1 MIQSFSSCL
10 KKIIIPVFVIFL
22 SGCANVVAP
31 TGGAK
36 DEDPPAV
43 LRSSPP
49 NYSTHYT
56 GQDVR
61 IFFDEFVT
69 LKDLNKNF
77 LVSPPLENDPEVRVR
92 GRSIIMTV
100 EDTLRDNSTYVFF
113 FGESIVDI
121 TEGNPIP
128 NFQFVVSTGDY
139 VDSLSVRGRIVNAFT
154 LQPEE
159 GVFVMMYDNVYD
171 SVPMLERPVY
181 VSKTNQEGGFAITNM
196 RDGEYLMFALLD
208 MNFNF
213 LYDNPDEKI
222 AFHDSLVRPTYFAP
236 PLIQKDSIVDDE
248 LNGDIPGIDETRQ
261 NDDLDFE
268 AGELPDIRHQADTL
282 KQEKTEHP
290 FYELA
295 LFKEKDTF
303 QRILATTLV
312 EIGKISMVFRIPAD
326 SLVLNEYLGVYAD
339 DWYIPEFNE
348 TRDTLTL
355 WMPQIAGDSL
365 FLEVSDRGEIID
377 SVRISLVPRQPRG
390 RRVVE
395 DTVPPV
401 LNLRAISIKSGNVY
415 PYFSKFTLEAES
427 PIQSA
432 NFDQIEFFI
441 NDSLPIKPDFR
452 FTDDIK
458 RRIEV
463 TNDLYPDTT
472 YRILIPPG
480 TITDIFGRTN
490 DTTEIRF
497 TTDNPELYG
506 SVLVNMILPDPERQY
521 ILQLLNAN
529 LETISEKNI
538 SEDKTYIFHHLSA
551 GNYRLRLIHDLNR
564 NGKWDTGNYLER
576 TQPEPV
582 SIYEDEVT
590 ARLNWEVE
598 VIWSLSTE
606 NPTVNIP

>member
-10 KKIIIPVFVIFL
+10 KKITIPVLIIFL
-22 SGCANVVAP
+22 TGCANVVAP
-31 TGGAK
+31 TGGPK
-36 DEDPPAV
+36 DEDPPVV
-43 LRSSPP
+43 LRSNPP

-92 GRSIIMTV
+92 GRSIIMSV
-100 EDTLRDNSTYVFF
+100 EDTLRDNTTYVFF

-128 NFQFVVSTGDY
+128 NFQFVASTGDY
-139 VDSLSVRGRIVNAFT
+139 VDSLSVKGMVVNAFT
-154 LQPEE
+154 LQPEA
-159 GVFVMMYDNVYD
+159 GVFVMMYDNIYD

-213 LYDNPDEKI
+213 LYDTPDEKI
-222 AFHDSLVRPTYFAP
+222 AFYDSLVRPTYFAP
-236 PLIQKDSIVDDE
+236 PKIEKDSIVEDE
-248 LNGDIPGIDETRQ
+248 LNGEIPNIDGVRE

-268 AGELPDIRHQADTL
+268 TDKLHDNQQESDTL
-282 KQEKTEHP
+282 KQEKAEHP

-303 QRILATTLV
+303 QRILAATLV
-312 EIGKISMVFRIPAD
+312 ERGKISMVFRIPVD
-326 SLVLNEYLGVYAD
+326 SIVLNEYRGVYAD
-339 DWYIPEFNE
+339 DWYIPEFNK
-348 TRDTLTL
+348 TKDTLTI
-355 WMPQIAGDSL
+355 WMPQTVGDSL

-377 SVRISLVPRQPRG
+377 SVRVSLVPRQPRG

-395 DTVPPV
+395 DTVPPL
-401 LNLRAISIKSGNVY
+401 LNIRAINMKAGNVY
-415 PYFSKFTLEAES
+415 PYFRNFTLETES

-432 NFDQIEFFI
+432 NFNQIEYFI
-441 NDSLPIKPDFR
+441 NDSLPITPEFR
-452 FTDDIK
+452 FLDDIK

-480 TITDIFGRTN
+480 AITDIFGRTN

-497 TTDNPELYG
+497 KTDYPELYG
-506 SVLVNMILPDPERQY
+506 SILVNMSLPDPEKQY

-529 LETISEKNI
+529 LEIISEKII
-538 SEDKTYIFHHLSA
+538 SEDRTYGFQHLA
-551 GNYRLRLIHDLNR
+551 TGNYRLRLIYDLNR
-564 NGKWDTGNYLER
+564 NGEWDTGNYLER
-576 TQPEPV
+576 IQPEPV
-582 SIYEDEVT
+582 SIYDDEIA

-606 NPTVNIP
+606 NPTDNIP

>member
-10 KKIIIPVFVIFL
+10 KKITIPVLIIFL
-22 SGCANVVAP
+22 TGCANVVAP
-31 TGGAK
+31 TGGPK
-36 DEDPPAV
+36 DEDPPVV
-43 LRSSPP
+43 LRSNPP
-49 NYSTHYT
+49 NYSTHYA

-77 LVSPPLENDPEVRVR
+77 LVSPPLENEPEVRVR

-100 EDTLRDNSTYVFF
+100 EDTLRENTTYVFF

-128 NFQFVVSTGDY
+128 NFQYVVSTGDY
-139 VDSLSVRGRIVNAFT
+139 VDSLSVMGRVVNAFT
-154 LQPEE
+154 LQPEA

-213 LYDNPDEKI
+213 LYDTPDEKI
-222 AFHDSLVRPTYFAP
+222 AFYDSLVTPTYFAP
-236 PLIQKDSIVDDE
+236 PIIQKDTIVEEKSNDK
-248 LNGDIPGIDETRQ
+248 IPGTDDASEN
-261 NDDLDFE
+261 NDFDFE
-268 AGELPDIRHQADTL
+268 TGELPDARHNDDTL
-282 KQEKTEHP
+282 KLENSEHP
-290 FYELA
+290 FYKLA

-312 EIGKISMVFRIPAD
+312 ERGKISMVFRIPAD
-326 SLVLNEYLGVYAD
+326 SVVLNEYRGVYAD
-339 DWYIPEFNE
+339 DWHIPEFNK
-348 TRDTLTL
+348 TRDTLTI
-355 WMPQIAGDSL
+355 WMPQTAGDSL
-365 FLEVSDRGEIID
+365 FLEVSDRGKIID
-377 SVRISLVPRQPRG
+377 SVRVSLVPRQPRG

-401 LNLRAISIKSGNVY
+401 LNIRSINMKAGNVY
-415 PYFSKFTLEAES
+415 PYFRKFTMEAES
-427 PIQSA
+427 PVQTA
-432 NFDQIEFFI
+432 NFNQIEYFI
-441 NDSLPIKPDFR
+441 NDSLPITPDFR
-452 FTDDIK
+452 FADDVK

-463 TNDLYPDTT
+463 TNNLYPDTT

-480 TITDIFGRTN
+480 TFTDIFGRTN

-497 TTDNPELYG
+497 KTDYPELYG
-506 SVLVNMILPDPERQY
+506 SILVNMSLPDPENQY
-521 ILQLLNAN
+521 ILQLLNAK
-529 LETISEKNI
+529 LETISEKII
-538 SEDKTYIFHHLSA
+538 SENKTYGFHHLAA
-551 GNYRLRLIHDLNR
+551 GNYRLRLIHDLNS
-564 NGKWDTGNYLER
+564 NEEWDTGNYLLGK
-576 TQPEPV
+576 QPEPV
-582 SIYEDEVT
+582 SMYEEEIT

-598 VIWSLSTE
+598 VIWMLTTE
-606 NPTVNIP
+606 SPVGNIP